1 MIMTDLNNDER
12 IAALDKVFWIGYTR
26 AINIRQELETLLQHP
41 RMHRM
46 PNMAL
51 IGETNNGKTMLL
63 NNFYRKYK
71 VEPTPTN
78 SKSTLPVLM
87 IQMPPKPDENRLYD
101 ALLSRLFADES
112 PREPITSKLNRLKI
126 LLDRIETKIIVID
139 EFQHNLAAS
148 LKNQRVLLNA
158 IKYMNNEF
166 RISFVASGTME
177 TLNALQADPQISN
190 RFDPKFLPKWNND
203 DDFKRLL
210 ASIEIRLG
218 LKNESNLAEDKMS
231 NLVLSISEGTIGE
244 IHSLLKKL
252 AKFAITS
259 GTEQITPKML
269 DAKILDQIGW
279 RSPSSRNRATR

>member
-1 MIMTDLNNDER
+1 MTDLNNYER

-26 AINIRQELETLLQHP
+26 AIIIRQELETLLQHP

-78 SKSTLPVLM
+78 TKSTLPVLM

-101 ALLSRLFADES
+101 ALLSRLFAEES

-190 RFDPKFLPKWNND
+190 RFDPKFLPKWSND

-210 ASIEIRLG
+210 ASLESRLG
-218 LKNESNLAEDKMS
+218 LKKESNLSEDKLA
-231 NLVLSISEGTIGE
+231 NLILSASEGTIGE
-244 IHSLLKKL
+244 IHSLVKKL
-252 AKFAITS
+252 AKYAITS
-259 GTEQITPKML
+259 GDEQITSKML
-269 DAKILDQIGW
+269 AANKLEQIGW
-279 RSPSSRNRATR
+279 RPPSSRNRATR